1 MKKHFLIVLTGLFMI
16 GCASTTN
23 KTTYIAVPNDV
34 KDNDAWEEAPVSAVE
49 PEDTCTH
56 CGIINQQKE
65 MQEII
70 QKIIEK
76 GETIPV
82 PSFQPPSVQ

>member
-1 MKKHFLIVLTGLFMI
+1 MKKCFFVLLTGLFMI
-16 GCASTTN
+16 GCSTGTT
-23 KTTYIAVPNDV
+23 KTTRSAVPSDV
-34 KDNDAWEEAPVSAVE
+34 KDNDVWEEVQSSTVE
-49 PEDTCTH
+49 PEDTCNR
-56 CGIINQQKE
+56 CAIINQQKE

-82 PSFQPPSVQ
+82 PSFQPPSL